1 MVHQRALISW
11 LDVVQVENVENVS
24 QNGPTTF
31 KINESRRHGD
41 ADPCGRR
48 NRHM

>member
-24 QNGPTTF
+24 QNGPTTYD
-31 KINESRRHGD
+31 KRRHGD
-41 ADPCGRR
+41 ADQCGRR

>member
-24 QNGPTTF
+24 QNGPTTYD
-31 KINESRRHGD
+31 KRVQKRVQKTWR
-41 ADPCGRR
+41 CGPMRQA
-48 NRHM
+48 